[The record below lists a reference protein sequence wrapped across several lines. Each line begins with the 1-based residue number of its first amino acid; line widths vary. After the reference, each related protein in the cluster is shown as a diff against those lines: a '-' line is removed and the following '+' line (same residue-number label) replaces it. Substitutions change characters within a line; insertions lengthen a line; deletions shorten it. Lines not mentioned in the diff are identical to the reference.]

1 MVRLS
6 RAGGA
11 RTRAAA
17 HAARVGRRDARAA
30 QTRRRV
36 AQRLLGLARSPAR
49 AAALALARARPLDL
63 AVHGFGAAS
72 LSLHRHT
79 PLHTL
84 RHPPALRRKR
94 RLPTTHDAKIGTFA
108 RSVRAFGHANGAN
121 GVPLRAFGH

>member
-30 QTRRRV
+30 QTRRRL
-36 AQRLLGLARSPAR
+36 AQRLLGLARSLAR
-49 AAALALARARPLDL
+49 AAALALACVHPLSL
-63 AVHGFGAAS
+63 AVHDVGAPP
-72 LSLHRHT
+72 LTLHRHT

-84 RHPPALRRKR
+84 LHPLALPLKR
-94 RLPTTHDAKIGTFA
+94 RLPTA
-108 RSVRAFGHANGAN
+108 
-121 GVPLRAFGH
+121 

>member
-17 HAARVGRRDARAA
+17 HAARVGRRDARAP

-36 AQRLLGLARSPAR
+36 AQRLRGLARSLAR
-49 AAALALARARPLDL
+49 AAAPTLARAHPFNLALHGARPAPLP
-63 AVHGFGAAS
+63 F
-72 LSLHRHT
+72 HRHT

-94 RLPTTHDAKIGTFA
+94 HLPTTSKAMM
-108 RSVRAFGHANGAN
+108 
-121 GVPLRAFGH
+121 